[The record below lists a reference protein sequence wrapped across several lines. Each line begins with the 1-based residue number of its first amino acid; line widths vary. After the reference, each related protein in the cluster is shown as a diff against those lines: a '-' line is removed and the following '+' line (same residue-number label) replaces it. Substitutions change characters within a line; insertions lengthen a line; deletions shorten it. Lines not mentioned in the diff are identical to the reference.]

1 MGDDMIFTQYKTHDE
16 TIKILERKLRIAEM
30 KRKERNLKKQ
40 ILKSYFPFCL
50 TVKFNKLIV
59 LLSIITIISYS
70 VAAILLQKYTMTE
83 LSPTLTTCVYGF
95 FGTELLGLAG
105 IKIFD
110 TKYQQIESNV
120 TENIIDDPEA
130 VG

>member
-1 MGDDMIFTQYKTHDE
+1 MKLKRKQKTHDE
-16 TIKILERKLRIAEM
+16 KIKELAIKYKIAKQKRNERKIKYEIIKLY
-30 KRKERNLKKQ
+30 L
-40 ILKSYFPFCL
+40 PFRL
-50 TVKFNKLIV
+50 TLKFNKLIV
-59 LLSIITIISYS
+59 LLSIVAIISYTI
-70 VAAILLQKYTMTE
+70 AAILLQKYTMTE

-120 TENIIDDPEA
+120 TENINDSEA

>member
-1 MGDDMIFTQYKTHDE
+1 MFKRYYQTHTE
-16 TIKILERKLRIAEM
+16 TIAELERKKRIAEM
-30 KRKERNLKKQ
+30 KCEERNLKLE
-40 ILKSYFPFCL
+40 ILKIYLPFHIKP
-50 TVKFNKLIV
+50 KFNKLIV
-59 LLSIITIISYS
+59 LLSIVAIISYT

-120 TENIIDDPEA
+120 TENIIETDPDA